1 MIRFDFFFP
10 FFNENGETELE
21 LSLFAPEHVGDG
33 GDTAGREV
41 SVSFLPLPTS
51 TSPDLGAR
59 KPMRPEHSSLTPQC
73 DSFRAPSPLLLI
85 FSSS

>member
-1 MIRFDFFFP
+1 MIWFNSFFP
-10 FFNENGETELE
+10 FNENGETKLE

-51 TSPDLGAR
+51 PSQQTSGQENLCDLSTV
-59 KPMRPEHSSLTPQC
+59 PW
-73 DSFRAPSPLLLI
+73 LLSVILSMHPVP
-85 FSSS
+85 FF